1 MKDDLEED
9 IFRKTGH
16 LENKQQKKKKKK
28 SKLRRNT
35 MVLYTLKFKITDLM
49 YFTTVRRKSYRV
61 IFAV

>member
-16 LENKQQKKKKKK
+16 LENKQQKKKK

>member
-28 SKLRRNT
+28 KQ
-35 MVLYTLKFKITDLM
+35 
-49 YFTTVRRKSYRV
+49 
-61 IFAV
+61 A

>member
-16 LENKQQKKKKKK
+16 LENKQQKKKK

-49 YFTTVRRKSYRV
+49 YVFYHNYKK
-61 IFAV
+61 IL

>member
-16 LENKQQKKKKKK
+16 LENKQQKKK

-49 YFTTVRRKSYRV
+49 YVFYHN
-61 IFAV
+61 

>member
-28 SKLRRNT
+28 ASLGE
-35 MVLYTLKFKITDLM
+35 TLWYCTH
-49 YFTTVRRKSYRV
+49 
-61 IFAV
+61 

>member
-28 SKLRRNT
+28 Q
-35 MVLYTLKFKITDLM
+35 
-49 YFTTVRRKSYRV
+49 
-61 IFAV
+61 A